1 MSIQRKTLRRDLIVA
16 VSAAAD
22 DFPVLAGRP
31 LISAWSKAVDPSALP
46 VIGVAVPTEQREAVA
61 QDSDGQEFRAVVVVK
76 IACPGNDT
84 SEAEDTLDDA
94 AEALIGP
101 IEDALMT
108 DTRDVA
114 LISSAIDISDSG
126 SPRVGTLTL
135 TFGASTIRAR
145 NIP

>member
-1 MSIQRKTLRRDLIVA
+1 MSIQRKTLRRDLISA
-16 VSAAAD
+16 VRRAAD
-22 DFPVLAGRP
+22 DFPQLVGRP
-31 LISAWSKAVDPSALP
+31 LISAWSQALDPTSLP
-46 VIGVAVPTEQREAVA
+46 VIGIAVPTELREAVA
-61 QDSDGQEFRAVVVVK
+61 QDSDGQEFRAIVVVK
-76 IACPGNDT
+76 IACPGDD
-84 SEAEDTLDDA
+84 SSKGEDTLDDA

-135 TFGASTIRAR
+135 TFGASTTRAR